1 MPLALLH
8 LFTLLG
14 PRPPPARRRV
24 LRPPS
29 SVLPPPSSPPAAL
42 SVRALLTRPHQP
54 GENRTGPPRSGRSP
68 ITVTVSKPARRTRPT
83 LRPFSWRVQA
93 VVYVQNFK
101 NITQVTPL
109 LRWLPAAPGGW
120 GGVPCP
126 PVAADLARLL
136 PPLFIRPESTPRP
149 PCSSPRPVSSSQ
161 VCRLLSASVLPGPSL
176 HNAFCDFVTSRPSL
190 CHSELRSEAPPCL
203 GLPPP
208 FPPHGPDL
216 ASPQYSVL

>member
-1 MPLALLH
+1 MLH

-14 PRPPPARRRV
+14 PRPPPAQRRV

-29 SVLPPPSSPPAAL
+29 SSSILAARSSECPRTFNSSSP
-42 SVRALLTRPHQP
+42 TRREQNGTPSQRPLPHHRDGEQACTTHSPYPSAIFVACSSCCLCTELQKHNP
-54 GENRTGPPRSGRSP
+54 GSAPSAMAPRCAQGMGGGMPRS
-68 ITVTVSKPARRTRPT
+68 
-83 LRPFSWRVQA
+83 
-93 VVYVQNFK
+93 
-101 NITQVTPL
+101 
-109 LRWLPAAPGGW
+109 
-120 GGVPCP
+120 

-190 CHSELRSEAPPCL
+190 CHSELRSVAPPCL

-216 ASPQYSVL
+216 ASPRHSVL